1 VSGETARL
9 KTIELE
15 GNTSALAEQL
25 GTAQMTARIID
36 GKAVSARL
44 KEQIAGEAARLSRE
58 HGIVPGLAT
67 VLVGNDPASEVY
79 VRNKNKTAEAL
90 GFHSVSFH
98 LTADA
103 SEADVLARVHALND
117 DPKVHGI
124 LVQMPLPE
132 QVREE
137 AVLDALDSRKDVDA
151 LTPAN
156 AGLLLSGRAKLVS
169 CTPAGVMLLLK
180 EYGVEVA
187 GANALVIGRSLLFG
201 KPAAQL
207 LLAANATVTMA
218 HSRTREL
225 PEHCRRADILVAAIG
240 KPEFVK
246 GDWVK
251 PGATVIDVGIN
262 RVDAGEGKYKIA
274 GDVDY
279 GPASERAGAITPV
292 PGGVGAMTIACLM
305 RNTLIA
311 AASIAGVPTPQI

>member
-1 VSGETARL
+1 MAAT
-9 KTIELE
+9 
-15 GNTSALAEQL
+15 
-25 GTAQMTARIID
+25 IID

-44 KEQIAGEAARLSRE
+44 KEQVGRGASRLSRE

-90 GFHSVSFH
+90 GFHSVSYH
-98 LTADA
+98 LPANA
-103 SEADVLARVHALND
+103 SEADVLARVRALND
-117 DPKVHGI
+117 DPSVHGI
-124 LVQMPLPE
+124 LVQMPLPK

-137 AVLDALDSRKDVDA
+137 AVLDTLDPRKDVDA
-151 LTPAN
+151 LTPTN
-156 AGLLLSGRAKLVS
+156 AGLLLSGHATLVS

-180 EYGVEVA
+180 EYGIGVS

-218 HSRTREL
+218 HSRTRDL
-225 PEHCRRADILVAAIG
+225 PDHCRRADILVAAIG

-262 RVDAGEGKYKIA
+262 RMEAAEGKYKIV

-279 GPASERAGAITPV
+279 AAASERAGAITPV

-311 AASIAGVPTPQI
+311 AASAAGLPTPQI